1 MQFAEVQRRLRVL
14 PAVLPDPP
22 AALTP
27 VLVDAPGIHLR
38 EAGPAA
44 QAAAVL
50 VLLYPSPDGEAHV
63 VLIERPRGD
72 LRHAGEIS
80 FPGGAIE
87 AADASPVAAAL
98 REARE
103 EVGLDPE
110 QAAVTIVGQLAPVE
124 IRVSGFTLA
133 PVVAL
138 ASRRPRLEADRREV
152 AAILEV
158 PLRHFLAG
166 APVEIVETVR
176 DGWRLRYGAYPVG
189 EHRVWGATARVL
201 GQLGAFLAAPAG

>member
-1 MQFAEVQRRLRVL
+1 MQFDEVERRLRVL
-14 PAVLPDPP
+14 PAQLPDPP
-22 AALTP
+22 TALTP
-27 VLVDAPGIHLR
+27 VLVDAPGIDLR
-38 EAGPAA
+38 RSAIAS

-50 VLLYPSPDGEAHV
+50 VLIYPDATGEAFV

-87 AADASPVAAAL
+87 PGDATTVDAAL

-110 QAAVTIVGQLAPVE
+110 QAPVTIVGQLSPVE
-124 IRVSGFTLA
+124 VRVSGFTLA

-138 ASRRPRLEADRREV
+138 AARRPELHADRREV

-166 APVEIVETVR
+166 APIERVEATR
-176 DGWRLRYGAYPVG
+176 DGWRLQYGAYPVG

-201 GQLGAFLAAPAG
+201 GQLGALLTQD